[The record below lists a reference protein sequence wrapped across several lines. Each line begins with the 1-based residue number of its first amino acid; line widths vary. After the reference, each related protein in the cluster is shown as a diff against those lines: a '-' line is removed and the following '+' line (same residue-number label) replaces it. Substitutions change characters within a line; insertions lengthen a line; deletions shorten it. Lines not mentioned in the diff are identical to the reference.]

1 MKQTTKRRMH
11 IRAYGFSLV
20 EVALAVAI
28 AALGIITCLG
38 LLPEG
43 LEMSRKTAQLAIN
56 SNILE
61 QIIRDAENASW
72 PVLKPAHGLPSS
84 YPMQTDG
91 GAASGTAL
99 RLLYDSQGTKVPN
112 TSNQVAFVA
121 EVGFNGTCVL
131 PGNPASANEPFLAR
145 LVIRVA
151 NSQDPNFQFPSAAP
165 STGSSGGGTS
175 TSTVSYLT
183 HYHLVAKTR

>member
-1 MKQTTKRRMH
+1 MLA
-11 IRAYGFSLV
+11 RADGFSLV

-72 PVLKPAHGLPSS
+72 PVLKPAHGLPAS

-91 GAASGTAL
+91 GTASGAPL
-99 RLLYDSQGTKVPN
+99 RLLYDFQGSKVEA
-112 TSNQVAFVA
+112 TSGQISFVA
-121 EVGFNGTCVL
+121 EVGFSGTCVL
-131 PGNPASANEPFLAR
+131 PGNPSSANEPFLAR

-151 NSQDPNFQFPSAAP
+151 NSQDPEFQFPST
-165 STGSSGGGTS
+165 SSQGSSGSGAAT
-175 TSTVSYLT
+175 TVNFLT
-183 HYHLVAKTR
+183 YYHLIAKNR